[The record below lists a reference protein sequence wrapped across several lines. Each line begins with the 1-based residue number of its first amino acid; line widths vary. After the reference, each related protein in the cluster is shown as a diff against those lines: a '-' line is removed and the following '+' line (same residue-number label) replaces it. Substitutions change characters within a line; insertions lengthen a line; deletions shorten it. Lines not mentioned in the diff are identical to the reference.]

1 MHGLMLCTG
10 RQEDVARILRSLR
23 SGRREME
30 RLCEVSDS
38 NEDTSEEDDEE
49 VVASTDLMLCL
60 SPLTLSHR
68 H

>member
-1 MHGLMLCTG
+1 MWHVSSG
-10 RQEDVARILRSLR
+10 VSR

>member
-1 MHGLMLCTG
+1 MHGLTLCTG

-49 VVASTDLMLCL
+49 VVASTDLVLCL